1 MLSECP
7 LLSLSAFA
15 LAVLILLLTPG
26 PTNTL
31 LAVAGASRG
40 LKASL
45 PLVGA
50 ELAGYLTTIS
60 TLVFVAA
67 PLLAGQPMAALVVK
81 LASTVWVLLLA
92 IRLWSHPPTAAD
104 PSAVTTLG
112 VFATTVLN
120 PKGLIIGLALIP
132 PAFASSP
139 ESFAAPLPYLGLFAV
154 LVMLVALSWLTFGA
168 AVLRLVAVANPLLFG
183 RVAASFLILFAASL
197 AGRAI
202 GWI

>member
-1 MLSECP
+1 M
-7 LLSLSAFA
+7 SLPAFA
-15 LAVLILLLTPG
+15 LAVLLLLLTPG

-31 LAVAGASRG
+31 LAVAGAARG

-50 ELAGYLTTIS
+50 ELGGYLITIS
-60 TLVFVAA
+60 TLVFLAA
-67 PLLAGQPMAALVVK
+67 PLLASQPMAALIVK

-92 IRLWSHPPTAAD
+92 IRLWSHPPTAAN
-104 PSAVTTLG
+104 PGAVNALG
-112 VFATTVLN
+112 VFATTLLN

-132 PAFASSP
+132 PAVSGTP
-139 ESFAAPLPYLGLFAV
+139 DGLTAPLPYLALFSS

-168 AVLRLVAVANPLLFG
+168 AVLRRVAVASPLLFG
-183 RVAASFLILFAASL
+183 RVAASFLVLFAVSL

>member
-1 MLSECP
+1 M
-7 LLSLSAFA
+7 SLPAFA
-15 LAVLILLLTPG
+15 LAVLLLLLTPG

-31 LAVAGASRG
+31 LAVAGAARG

-67 PLLAGQPMAALVVK
+67 PVLAGQPTAALVVK

-104 PSAVTTLG
+104 PGAVNPLG

-132 PAFASSP
+132 PAMAGSP
-139 ESFAAPLPYLGLFAV
+139 GGLAAPLPFLGVFSI
-154 LVMLVALSWLTFGA
+154 LVVFVALAWLIFGA
-168 AVLRLVAVANPLLFG
+168 AVLRRVAVARPMLFG
-183 RVAASFLILFAASL
+183 RIAASFLVLFAASL

>member
-1 MLSECP
+1 M
-7 LLSLSAFA
+7 SLPAFA
-15 LAVLILLLTPG
+15 VAVLLLLLTPG

-50 ELAGYLTTIS
+50 ELSGYLITIS

-67 PLLAGQPMAALVVK
+67 PLLAGQPTAALVVK

-92 IRLWSHPPTAAD
+92 VRMWSHPPTAAD
-104 PSAVTTLG
+104 PGVVTTLG

-139 ESFAAPLPYLGLFAV
+139 EGFAAPLPYLGLFVV

-168 AVLRLVAVANPLLFG
+168 AVLRRVAVASPLLFG
-183 RVAASFLILFAASL
+183 RLAASFLILFAASL

>member
-1 MLSECP
+1 
-7 LLSLSAFA
+7 LLLENAPVSLPAFA
-15 LAVLILLLTPG
+15 LAVLLLLLTPG

-31 LAVAGASRG
+31 LAVAGAARG
-40 LKASL
+40 LKAAL

-50 ELAGYLTTIS
+50 ELAGYLLTIS
-60 TLVFVAA
+60 TLVFLAA
-67 PLLAGQPMAALVVK
+67 PILAGQPMVALFVK

-104 PSAVTTLG
+104 PGAVSALG

-132 PAFASSP
+132 PAVAGTP
-139 ESFAAPLPYLGLFAV
+139 GGLTTPLPYLGLFSA
-154 LVMLVALSWLTFGA
+154 LVVLVALSWLTLGA
-168 AVLRLVAVANPLLFG
+168 AVLSRVAAASPLLFG
-183 RVAASFLILFAASL
+183 RIAASFLVLFAASL

>member
-1 MLSECP
+1 MEFP
-7 LLSLSAFA
+7 PLSLSAFA
-15 LAVLILLLTPG
+15 LAVLLLLLTPG

-40 LKASL
+40 LKSSL

-67 PLLAGQPMAALVVK
+67 PLLAGQPTATLVVK

-92 IRLWSHPPTAAD
+92 IRLWSHPPTAAN
-104 PSAVTTLG
+104 PGAVNALG

-132 PAFASSP
+132 PAIVGSP
-139 ESFAAPLPYLGLFAV
+139 GGLAAPLPFLGVFSM
-154 LVMLVALSWLTFGA
+154 LVVFVALSWLTFGA
-168 AVLRLVAVANPLLFG
+168 AVLRRVAVASPLLFS
-183 RVAASFLILFAASL
+183 RVAASFLVLFAASL